1 MRILVDAD
9 SCSVKNIIETVA
21 EDKQVPVVLFS
32 DYNHQLTSAYSEIVT
47 VQEGSNSADYAIFSS
62 CQKGDIIVTQDI
74 GLASLVLS
82 KGAKA
87 IHPCGRI
94 FSEKTIDY
102 ALTVRNICAEGR
114 RIHKRMKSN
123 KRKMGKRTYNF
134 EESLV
139 SLI

>member
-47 VQEGSNSADYAIFSS
+47 VQE
-62 CQKGDIIVTQDI
+62 GDIIVTQDI

-123 KRKMGKRTYNF
+123 KRKMEKRTYNF